1 MSWRKK
7 KLKIKQI
14 LLEIV
19 NIGSGVYKMIQL
31 KNITKDY
38 LDGTQK
44 HVVLQDI
51 NLRIERNDL
60 ITIQGKSGGGKST
73 LLQIIGLL
81 TEPSGG
87 SVIYNNIEVDMKQEE
102 KVDCLRKNNV
112 GFVFQTPNLISCLNP
127 LDNIM
132 LPATGREKKEIKKY
146 AERLLKKVDLYEKR
160 FARTKTLSGGEAQRI
175 AIVRALI
182 NKPKIILCDEPTGA
196 LDIETGEK
204 VIQLLYEIWKE
215 NKCAMIIVT
224 HDSNI
229 AQIGK
234 RQLVLEGGRLL
245 ER

>member
-1 MSWRKK
+1 
-7 KLKIKQI
+7 
-14 LLEIV
+14 
-19 NIGSGVYKMIQL
+19 MIQL

-38 LDGTQK
+38 LDGTEK

-51 NLRIERNDL
+51 NLKIEKNDF

-81 TEPSGG
+81 TEPSEG
-87 SVIYNNIEVDMKQEE
+87 SIVYNNEDVDMKQRE

-132 LPATGREKKEIKKY
+132 LPATGKEQKEIKKY
-146 AERLLKKVDLYEKR
+146 AESLLQKVDLYEKR

-182 NKPKIILCDEPTGA
+182 NNPKLILCDEPTGA
-196 LDIETGEK
+196 LDTETGEK
-204 VIQLLYEIWKE
+204 VIQLLYDIWKE

-229 AQIGK
+229 AKLGK
-234 RQLVLEGGRLL
+234 RQLVLERGGLF

>member
-1 MSWRKK
+1 
-7 KLKIKQI
+7 
-14 LLEIV
+14 
-19 NIGSGVYKMIQL
+19 MIQL

-38 LDGTQK
+38 LDGTEK

-51 NLRIERNDL
+51 NLKIEKNDF

-81 TEPSGG
+81 TEPSEG
-87 SVIYNNIEVDMKQEE
+87 SIVYDNEDVDMKQRE

-132 LPATGREKKEIKKY
+132 LPATGKEQKEIKKY
-146 AERLLKKVDLYEKR
+146 AESLLQKVDLYEKR

-182 NKPKIILCDEPTGA
+182 NNPKLILCDEPTGA
-196 LDIETGEK
+196 LDTETGEK
-204 VIQLLYEIWKE
+204 VIQLLYDIWKE

-229 AQIGK
+229 AKLGK
-234 RQLVLEGGRLL
+234 RQLVLERGGLF

>member
-1 MSWRKK
+1 
-7 KLKIKQI
+7 
-14 LLEIV
+14 
-19 NIGSGVYKMIQL
+19 MIQL

-38 LDGTQK
+38 LDGTEK

-51 NLRIERNDL
+51 NLKIGKNDF

-81 TEPSGG
+81 TEPSEG
-87 SVIYNNIEVDMKQEE
+87 SIVYNNEDVDMKQRE

-132 LPATGREKKEIKKY
+132 LPATGKEQKEIKKY
-146 AERLLKKVDLYEKR
+146 AESLLQKVDLYEKR

-182 NKPKIILCDEPTGA
+182 NNPKLILCDEPTGA
-196 LDIETGEK
+196 LDTETGEK
-204 VIQLLYEIWKE
+204 VIQLLYDIWKE

-229 AQIGK
+229 AKLGK
-234 RQLVLEGGRLL
+234 RQLVLERGGLF

>member
-1 MSWRKK
+1 
-7 KLKIKQI
+7 
-14 LLEIV
+14 
-19 NIGSGVYKMIQL
+19 MIQL

-38 LDGTQK
+38 LDGTEK

-51 NLRIERNDL
+51 NLKIEKNDF

-81 TEPSGG
+81 TEPSEG
-87 SVIYNNIEVDMKQEE
+87 SIVYDNEDVDMKQRD

-132 LPATGREKKEIKKY
+132 LPATGKEQKEIKKY
-146 AERLLKKVDLYEKR
+146 AESLLQKVDLYEKR

-182 NKPKIILCDEPTGA
+182 NNPKLILCDEPTGA
-196 LDIETGEK
+196 LDTETGEK
-204 VIQLLYEIWKE
+204 VIQLLYDIWKE

-229 AQIGK
+229 AKMGK
-234 RQLVLEGGRLL
+234 RQLVLERGGLF